1 MSTKRL
7 DELQIGDEFKIPG
20 DRVFAKI
27 ENIDINNEFVNIRY
41 TKSGQ
46 SHFWKSLNNP
56 TFIPDVFEVK
66 QARGT
71 VS

>member
-1 MSTKRL
+1 MNTKRL

-20 DRVFAKI
+20 DRIFVKI
-27 ENIDINNEFVNIRY
+27 ENIDINNEFVSIRY
-41 TKSGQ
+41 AKSGQ
-46 SHFWKSLNNP
+46 FHFWKSLNDP
-56 TFIPDVFEVK
+56 AFIPDVFEVK